1 MEGHKA
7 RLRKAEQQW
16 GRELEAPETETQKGE
31 PRAGAGQGGKGLSD
45 LGAGSEVEE

>member
-1 MEGHKA
+1 MEGHKT
-7 RLRKAEQQW
+7 RLREAEQQW

-31 PRAGAGQGGKGLSD
+31 PRVGAEQGGKGLSD